1 MYIVV
6 CLSKKMFSFL
16 CANFDILKQE
26 IINSAV
32 KLSAQKI
39 RNNDL
44 IGQEKNVKGL
54 NDCFVLDKVFIEW
67 IKQILLRGFENEG
80 ERIIKYQLGR

>member
-1 MYIVV
+1 
-6 CLSKKMFSFL
+6 MFSFL

>member
-1 MYIVV
+1 
-6 CLSKKMFSFL
+6 MFSFL

-39 RNNDL
+39 RNNDF
-44 IGQEKNVKGL
+44 IGQEKNVKRL